1 MVKYQLM
8 GKPVRVDTLQE
19 ALDLLHFCLAGG
31 GEVIPGRHFRDELAK
46 EDLAFEDAWIVLR
59 TGHIY
64 RPSEED
70 VKTGESKFCVEGYEP
85 GGKWL
90 AIVFCFKTIT
100 RAFLITIFSVE
111 EKRRS
116 V

>member
-1 MVKYQLM
+1 V
-8 GKPVRVDTLQE
+8 GKPVILGTLQE
-19 ALDLLHFCLAGG
+19 AQDLLHFCLEGE

-46 EDLAFEDAWIVLR
+46 ERLTFEDAWMVLN
-59 TGHIY
+59 TGQIY
-64 RPSEED
+64 DPPEPD
-70 VKTGESKFCVEGYEP
+70 IKTGEWKYRVEGWES

-90 AIVFCFKTIT
+90 VIAFSFKTIS